1 MIIFGSKINKIGWLS
16 YQLGL
21 TLILLHQNAARFR
34 GIGSK

>member
-1 MIIFGSKINKIGWLS
+1 MIIFGSKINKIEWLS

-21 TLILLHQNAARFR
+21 TLILLRQNVAKFR